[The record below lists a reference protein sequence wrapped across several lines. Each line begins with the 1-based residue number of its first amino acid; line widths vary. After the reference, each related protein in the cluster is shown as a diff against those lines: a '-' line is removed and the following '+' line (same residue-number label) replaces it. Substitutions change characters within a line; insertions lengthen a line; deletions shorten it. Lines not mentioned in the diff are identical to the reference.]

1 MNEKRYEKD
10 YGGKALLP
18 LLLFLGLY
26 VGCGVVFLVQGVE
39 KPFNIMSRYVA
50 MIAGILA
57 ALFFYAR
64 DKTIAEKIDVYC
76 ENAGRPGVMQL
87 GLIVL
92 MAGAFASGATA
103 AGGKESIVNLGVALI
118 PSHFLVPGIFIM
130 CALISTCIGTSMGTL
145 AAMIPVAFA
154 LAEGANLN
162 PAMCGAA
169 CIGGSFFGDNLSMI
183 SDTTITATK
192 GVGAEMKDK
201 FRMNFLIALPAAA
214 ITVILYGVLSINAG
228 SSAVTPGAYNI
239 LACIP
244 YVAVLGLAVAGLD
257 VILVLAIGL
266 GLSGVIGVLT
276 GACTFFD
283 WAGQVSAGIEGMFW
297 LAVFSMMTSGFVGL
311 VRYYGGI
318 EWLVGKVTK
327 LIKGRKSCEY
337 VVGFL
342 TFIVSAVILNNT
354 MAILIA
360 APIAK
365 EMGENFKIAPK
376 RLASLLDIGA
386 CTAIMLVPHGT
397 AGMMV
402 QEAANANYV
411 EILPYLFYPFFL
423 LICTAVTIQ
432 FGLMRDKAEKESVK

>member
-1 MNEKRYEKD
+1 MRKD

-26 VGCGVVFLVQGVE
+26 VGCGVVFLAQGVE

-130 CALISTCIGTSMGTL
+130 CAVISTCIGTSMGTL

-154 LAEGANLN
+154 LAEGAGLN

-201 FRMNFLIALPAAA
+201 FRMNFLIALPAAVL
-214 ITVILYGVLSINAG
+214 TVILYGILSINAG

-239 LACIP
+239 LACVP

-266 GLSGVIGVLT
+266 ALSGVIGVLT
-276 GACTFFD
+276 GACTFFE
-283 WAGQVSAGIEGMFW
+283 WAGQVSAGMEGMFW
-297 LAVFSMMTSGFVGL
+297 LAVFSMMTSGLVGL

-327 LIKGRKSCEY
+327 MIRGRKSCEY

-365 EMGENFKIAPK
+365 EMGENFKNAPK

-397 AGMMV
+397 AAMMV
-402 QEAANANYV
+402 QEVASANYV

-432 FGLMRDKAEKESVK
+432 LGLMRNKAEREAEK

>member
-1 MNEKRYEKD
+1 MNEKRYEKN
-10 YGGKALLP
+10 YGGKALFP

-26 VGCGVVFLVQGVE
+26 VGCGAVFLVQGVE
-39 KPFNIMSRYVA
+39 KPFNIISRYVA
-50 MIAGILA
+50 MMAGILA
-57 ALFFYAR
+57 ALFFYAK
-64 DKTIAEKIDVYC
+64 DKTIAEKTEIYC

-103 AGGKESIVNLGVALI
+103 AGGKESIVNLGVSLI

-130 CALISTCIGTSMGTL
+130 CAIISTCIGTSMGTL
-145 AAMIPVAFA
+145 AAMVPVAFA
-154 LAEGANLN
+154 LAEGAGLN

-201 FRMNFLIALPAAA
+201 FRMNFLIALPAAV
-214 ITVILYGVLSINAG
+214 ITVILYTVLSINAG
-228 SSAVTPGAYNI
+228 SSAVTPGDYNI

-244 YVAVLGLAVAGLD
+244 YVAVLILAVAGLD
-257 VILVLAIGL
+257 VVLVLAIGL

-276 GACTFFD
+276 GACTILD
-283 WAGQVSAGIEGMFW
+283 WVQQVSAGIEGMFW
-297 LAVFSMMTSGFVGL
+297 LAVFSMLTSGLVGL

-318 EWLVGKVTK
+318 EWLVDKVTRF
-327 LIKGRKSCEY
+327 IKDRKSCEY
-337 VVGFL
+337 VICTL
-342 TFIVSAVILNNT
+342 TLLISSVILNNV
-354 MAILIA
+354 MAIMIS

-365 EMGENFKIAPK
+365 EMGEKFKIAPK

-386 CTAIMLVPHGT
+386 CVAIMLVPHGT

-402 QEAANANYV
+402 QEAANANYM
-411 EILPYLFYPFFL
+411 EILPYLFYPFLL
-423 LICTAVTIQ
+423 LICTAITIQ
-432 FGLMRDKAEKESVK
+432 LGLMKDKSEA